1 MQVFIDTEGVIDL
14 AVGRDLAAIKHL
26 VAQQNAGFY
35 DEQNLFEHLQ
45 YLLHLL
51 VFWAQLA
58 TDCQKAGTV
67 IGKSATQI
75 AVLQLQ
81 QKTVKP
87 ACVRRSL
94 EFFRGHECRAQ
105 V

>member
-14 AVGRDLAAIKHL
+14 TVGWNLSAIKHL

-35 DEQNLFEHLQ
+35 DEQYLFEHLQ

-51 VFWAQLA
+51 VFRTQLA
-58 TDCQKAGTV
+58 TDGEKAGTV

-75 AVLQLQ
+75 AVL
-81 QKTVKP
+81 
-87 ACVRRSL
+87 
-94 EFFRGHECRAQ
+94 
-105 V
+105 